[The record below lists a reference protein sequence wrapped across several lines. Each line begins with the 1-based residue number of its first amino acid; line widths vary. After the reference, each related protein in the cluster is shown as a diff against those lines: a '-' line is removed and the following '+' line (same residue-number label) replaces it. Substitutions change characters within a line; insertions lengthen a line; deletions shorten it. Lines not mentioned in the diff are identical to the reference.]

1 MTLGRAPLRTAIL
14 LLAGAPPVRGQAP
27 ATTPATPVTA
37 EWVQRWRD
45 DLRFVAETLPRVHAN
60 LFHTVSPV
68 RFQAALDSLAIR
80 VPAMSHAQIT
90 VALAGVISLIGDGHT
105 RLTLP
110 FDSAADFFTGHSTTA
125 PPKIPGLTFG
135 HLPLR
140 LHAFA
145 DGIFITRA
153 APELASLLGAR
164 VVRLGSLSIDSAVA
178 AVAPTVQHDNAMQL
192 RDLVPT
198 WLVVPEILQACG
210 VIADVARVP
219 LAVELADGTRRE
231 MTIEPVSPGQRV
243 PWLDARLGA
252 TPLSLQHPTRRHW
265 FTQLAGTRTVYARY
279 AEVMDD
285 STESIVR
292 FATDLGRHVR
302 DHGIDRLVLDIR
314 DNPGGNGTLNRPL
327 IQGIIRAESLWRP
340 GGLVV
345 LTDRGTFSAA
355 VMLAVALEA
364 ETPAIFV
371 GEPTGGAPN
380 GYGDSRRVRLPN
392 TGLTIR
398 ASTLYWQL
406 SDPRDTRDAVTP
418 HLAVTPRFAD
428 YRAGRDV
435 VLDTA
440 LSLVGAPADP
450 AGRWDGTIGY
460 GFERLPVTLVLAPS
474 GGTWTGSISIPDAGV
489 VDQALGGIAARD
501 GEVTFPLVA
510 MGDSAAVRLRPSARA
525 MVGTVELAGSVYPV
539 VLRR

>member
-1 MTLGRAPLRTAIL
+1 MTLGRASLRATIL
-14 LLAGAPPVRGQAP
+14 LLASAPPARGQAP
-27 ATTPATPVTA
+27 ATPPVTE
-37 EWVQRWRD
+37 EWAQRWRD

-60 LFHTVSPV
+60 LFHAVSPA
-68 RFQAALDSLAIR
+68 RFHAALDSLAAA
-80 VPAMSHAQIT
+80 VPVMSHAQIT
-90 VALAGVISLIGDGHT
+90 VGLARVLALIGDGHT

-110 FDSAADFFTGHSTTA
+110 FDSAAAFFTGHSTTA

-140 LHAFA
+140 FHAFA

-153 APELASLLGAR
+153 APELRGLLGAR
-164 VVRLGSLSIDSAVA
+164 VVRIGGLPIDSAVA
-178 AVAPTVQHDNAMQL
+178 AVAPTVQRDNAMQL
-192 RDLVPT
+192 RDLVVT
-198 WLVVPEILQACG
+198 WLVVPEILEACG
-210 VIADVARVP
+210 VIRDVARVP
-219 LAVELADGTRRE
+219 LEVELPGGTRRAVNL
-231 MTIEPVSPGQRV
+231 EPVTPGHRV
-243 PWLDARLGA
+243 PWQDARPG
-252 TPLSLQHPTRRHW
+252 TVPLSEQQPTRRHW
-265 FTQLAGTRTVYARY
+265 FARLAGTSTVYARY
-279 AEVMDD
+279 AEVLDD
-285 STESIVR
+285 STETIAR
-292 FATDLGRHVR
+292 FATDLGRYLR
-302 DHGIDRLVLDIR
+302 DHGIDRLVLDTR

-327 IQGIIRAESLWRP
+327 IQTVIRAESLWRP

-345 LTDRGTFSAA
+345 LIDRGTFSAA

-364 ETPAIFV
+364 ETPAILV

-418 HLAVTPRFAD
+418 HVAVTPRFAD
-428 YRAGRDV
+428 YQAGRDV

-440 LSLVGAPADP
+440 LALVGAAADP

-460 GFERLPVTLVLAPS
+460 AYERLPVSLVLAQS
-474 GGTWTGSISIPDAGV
+474 GGTWTGRISIPDAGV
-489 VDQALGGIAARD
+489 GDQVLGGVVARAGD
-501 GEVTFPLVA
+501 VTFPLTA
-510 MGDSAAVRLRPSARA
+510 LGDSATVRLRPSARA
-525 MVGTVELAGSVYPV
+525 MVGTVELAGSVYPI